1 MFLWHACSPPN
12 ERSRVDPCRASARS
26 RAHPANTST
35 MRISRDDG
43 SLPMPAG
50 PSCAGSS
57 DASRLISSAFPV
69 HHAHNVMRVLP
80 LGSSQ
85 WWRRGLQHR
94 RPGVRH
100 LPSLPARRAPSP
112 ATSTLT
118 TAETSSSRPAPPGFD
133 MGRPRHGAQL
143 AVDQPSTDV
152 GGSIPSRPTARVTP
166 DRWGTGLLPRTRLG
180 SRPRARTTPP

>member
-1 MFLWHACSPPN
+1 MSLFLWHASAPPN
-12 ERSRVDPCRASARS
+12 ERSRVHPCRASARS
-26 RAHPANTST
+26 RAHSADTSI

-57 DASRLISSAFPV
+57 DSSSDLQRSFASRAQRHARIS
-69 HHAHNVMRVLP
+69 

-85 WWRRGLQHR
+85 WWRRGLQNR

-100 LPSLPARRAPSP
+100 LPSLLSCCASSADIS
-112 ATSTLT
+112 SLT

-133 MGRPRHGAQL
+133 MGRSRHGAQL
-143 AVDQPSTDV
+143 AVHQPSSDR
-152 GGSIPSRPTARVTP
+152 GGSIPPRPTARVTP
-166 DRWGTGLLPRTRLG
+166 DR
-180 SRPRARTTPP
+180 